1 MPTSY
6 CQNPSLVKLPNLL
19 PIAKKVRLVIRDSNK
34 FCPEVFLTTL
44 IKSSIT
50 GKGSFREIATSL
62 NQSLPGMSK
71 QACAKRFSPKFTA
84 FLQGVLSS

>member
-6 CQNPSLVKLPNLL
+6 CQNPSLVKKTKL
-19 PIAKKVRLVIRDSNK
+19 ISYCQESSTRDSRFK
-34 FCPEVFLTTL
+34 QVLSRRVPHYTD
-44 IKSSIT
+44 KSSIT